1 MKIIIVGCGKIGST
15 LAQELSDSGHDL
27 TVVDL
32 NPDRLSQLTNTLD
45 IYGVQGSAASYQTLL
60 EAGVREADLLV
71 STVDADEINLLC
83 CLIARQA
90 GTPHVIAR
98 VRTPLYVDDIRFYRE
113 QMAFRWRFHPNW

>member
-60 EAGVREADLLV
+60 EAGVREADP
-71 STVDADEINLLC
+71 
-83 CLIARQA
+83 A
-90 GTPHVIAR
+90 G
-98 VRTPLYVDDIRFYRE
+98 
-113 QMAFRWRFHPNW
+113 FHRRCR